1 MSRMEGKNFSQPD
14 EVRTFDKGKLE
25 LVKLGGVTFGRA
37 TLQPGWRWSNSVKP
51 RAGTESCQAPHLQ
64 LHLSGRLRIVMD
76 DGSAQEFGP
85 GEVSLIPPGHDGWVV
100 GPEPVVVIDITG
112 MADYAKGK

>member
-1 MSRMEGKNFSQPD
+1 MSRIEVKSFSQPD
-14 EVRTFDKGKLE
+14 EIHTFEKGKLE

-37 TLQPGWRWSNSVKP
+37 TFQPGWRWSTSVKP
-51 RAGTESCQAPHLQ
+51 LAGTESCQAPHLQ
-64 LHLSGRLRIVMD
+64 VHLSGRIRVLMD
-76 DGSAQEFGP
+76 DGSEQEFGP

-112 MADYAKGK
+112 MPDYAKGK